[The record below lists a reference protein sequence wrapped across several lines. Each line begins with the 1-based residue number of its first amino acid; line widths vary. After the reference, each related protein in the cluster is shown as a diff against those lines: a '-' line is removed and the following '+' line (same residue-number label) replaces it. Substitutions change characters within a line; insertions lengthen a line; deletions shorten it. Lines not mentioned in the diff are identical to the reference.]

1 MDPYT
6 VQPWM
11 PWAVVTALL
20 MLGAWMR
27 MGSSLFVLGIAA
39 LVALVEAVL
48 RYPRWVQIASFVAAS
63 CVLAVLHWALGR
75 GRRGSTV
82 CGCGKGYGA
91 PGSDGAASERHNRE
105 VEHP

>member
-11 PWAVVTALL
+11 PWTLVTALL

-39 LVALVEAVL
+39 IIALVEAVL
-48 RYPRWVQIASFVAAS
+48 KYPLRVQVASFVTAS
-63 CVLAVLHWALGR
+63 CILAFAHWAVGR
-75 GRRGSTV
+75 GHAGGGSCR
-82 CGCGKGYGA
+82 CGQDRTA
-91 PGSDGAASERHNRE
+91 PGSDGAPTTTNKEASHQ
-105 VEHP
+105 